1 MSPKAKSSVLVPID
15 FSDASLDALRE
26 ALTLVDSPSHVH
38 AVHVVPDPS
47 PADLVQEAMQYDD
60 RAGRAMSALTD
71 MLNQAG
77 ADGVQALV
85 REGSAGEVIAD
96 LASELGCELIVMPT
110 RGRKG
115 VSRLLLGSVAE
126 RVLRLAQCPILVI
139 RGPGDQ

>member
-1 MSPKAKSSVLVPID
+1 MHRVLVPID
-15 FSDASLDALRE
+15 FSDASFEALKE
-26 ALTLVDSPSHVH
+26 ALTMVDAPSNVH
-38 AVHVVPDPS
+38 AVHVIPDPS
-47 PADLVQEAMQYDD
+47 PADLVQEAMEYDD

-71 MLNQAG
+71 KLAEAG
-77 ADGVQALV
+77 AGDVDALV
-85 REGSAGEVIAD
+85 REGAAGEVIAD

-139 RGPGDQ
+139 RGPGDAA